1 MKSKYDDYKLD
12 KQLKDNQVAEL
23 KRQKNE
29 SKDQATKAADEM
41 KVFKDKVEKLQETLE
56 VKN

>member
-1 MKSKYDDYKLD
+1 
-12 KQLKDNQVAEL
+12 L

>member
-41 KVFKDKVEKLQETLE
+41 KVFKDKVEKLQETLD